1 LVLAYADVID
11 AAEFLLGP
19 AEPPE
24 DTAAKQPGT
33 KRKLTFASNY

>member
-1 LVLAYADVID
+1 MVLANADVID

-24 DTAAKQPGT
+24 DTAALATFPT
-33 KRKLTFASNY
+33 TTIIRK